1 MSAGGAE
8 LATPAFFSPFFFP
21 FLFSYLF
28 PQCGCAY
35 IRATTRCY
43 GDGEERKR
51 EGERRRRGRKK
62 ERKEKKK
69 GKKKGKEIKR
79 VGAAFMRSSIHR
91 EIRASALK
99 FIEKLARRR
108 STDEKKKFLRERIS
122 RVPYFVPERARK

>member
-21 FLFSYLF
+21 FFFSYLF

-43 GDGEERKR
+43 EERRGRGKGREGGEE
-51 EGERRRRGRKK
+51 ERKK
-62 ERKEKKK
+62 ERKKK

-122 RVPYFVPERARK
+122 RVPYFAPERARK